1 MTQEEIKKSCV
12 TSDQAAAFLG
22 VTVNRFRNMGV
33 PAAGKVGRRAYYDP
47 GALRKIAIA
56 NARYRKADLQES
68 AGREKPQDIDGNRV
82 QLELLNERRRLTAA
96 QADAQEEKNRMMRHE
111 IAPFDFVTFALASV
125 GNALA
130 AHLDSIPSLL
140 IRQAGI
146 EPRDAEKVR
155 ASAAGVANQIAAL
168 ADSRW
173 VSDRYDEYLKQSD

>member
-1 MTQEEIKKSCV
+1 MPTPKISPELVDSR
-12 TSDQAAAFLG
+12 QAAAFLD
-22 VTVNRFRNMGV
+22 VSTQSFRNMMLS
-33 PAAGKVGRRAYYDP
+33 PATKVGRKNYYDP
-47 GALRKIAIA
+47 RELRRVAID
-56 NARYRKADLQES
+56 NAKYRQD
-68 AGREKPQDIDGNRV
+68 EKPQDIDGNRV
-82 QLELLNERRRLTAA
+82 QLELINERRRLTAA

-146 EPRDAEKVR
+146 GPRDAEKVR
-155 ASAAGVANQIAAL
+155 ATAAGVANQIAAL
-168 ADSRW
+168 ADSKW